1 MGNKNCPQSNKQK
14 NKIVKKADDDVQY
27 KVKEKRIN
35 SSERLPNHFVN
46 RIHEKKRI
54 NSNAEVIENNFST
67 PKRVAVISSFYKSE
81 HTPRKTNLPEKDV
94 KILKILAKK

>member
-1 MGNKNCPQSNKQK
+1 MVSFISLDLQHNGIEFHTAQIVSCKSSEMVDMGNKNCPQRNKQK

-46 RIHEKKRI
+46 RIHEKKKPLR
-54 NSNAEVIENNFST
+54 E
-67 PKRVAVISSFYKSE
+67 
-81 HTPRKTNLPEKDV
+81 L
-94 KILKILAKK
+94 L